1 VTVERAARREAME
14 LMAVKE
20 RVETVE

>member
-1 VTVERAARREAME
+1 VTAERAARREAME